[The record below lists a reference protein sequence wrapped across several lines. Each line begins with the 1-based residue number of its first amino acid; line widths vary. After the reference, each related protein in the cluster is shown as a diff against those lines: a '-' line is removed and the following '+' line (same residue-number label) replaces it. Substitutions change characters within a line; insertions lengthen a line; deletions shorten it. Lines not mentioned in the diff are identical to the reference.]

1 MNTCNQYSE
10 RNFLD
15 YLCDRQD
22 GESLTQMQFHLSQ
35 CRECREKL
43 SKLREMSDDLSTTHE
58 SISNRYLFLRIAVA
72 AVFVLSFSIMGY
84 YYQMSDVK
92 EYPVEIKQPP
102 MYNEQDSVPDS
113 RVDSLKIIITD

>member
-1 MNTCNQYSE
+1 MNTCNQYNE
-10 RNFLD
+10 RDLLD

-43 SKLREMSDDLSTTHE
+43 GKLREMSDDLSTMHE
-58 SISNRYLFLRIAVA
+58 SISNRCLFLRIAVVA
-72 AVFVLSFSIMGY
+72 AFVLSFSIMGY

-102 MYNEQDSVPDS
+102 VHNEQDSVPDS